1 MPIPSQ
7 QDRRRRGSVTN
18 VARNLEVLQSTG
30 SEVTDDLDWLIAALA
45 FAELQSTQAPIKK
58 AVDLALTEKEGSS

>member
-1 MPIPSQ
+1 M
-7 QDRRRRGSVTN
+7 TN